1 MKRLLLNLLLQSLRQ
16 HGDNLVQV
24 SNDAEVGDAEDGG
37 KLVLVD
43 GDDEVGLFHTGQ
55 VLDGTADT
63 ASHVEVRADSLTRLT
78 DLTLVRHH
86 AVVDHGTARRN
97 LSAKHIGQSLQLVE
111 AFLVVGPRSWHQ
123 RCRPW
128 PCLP

>member
-1 MKRLLLNLLLQSLRQ
+1 MREESLLHFLLQSLRQ

-24 SNDAEVGDAEDGG
+24 SNDAEVGDAEDGR

-63 ASHVEVRADSLTRLT
+63 TSHVEVRADGLTRLT
-78 DLTLVRHH
+78 HLTVMRHH
-86 AVVDHGTARRN
+86 AVVNHRTA
-97 LSAKHIGQSLQLVE
+97 G
-111 AFLVVGPRSWHQ
+111 
-123 RCRPW
+123 
-128 PCLP
+128 